1 MEEEKNSKKLSY
13 EQLEAYAQQTTARA
27 QQIFKENQ
35 ILKQA
40 LNSKDIENALKCLD
54 HAELF
59 SVKFIENITS
69 RIEELLDPDREET
82 DTKESKEEN

>member
-59 SVKFIENITS
+59 SAKFIENITS